1 MIPVWRLVRNR
12 HTRRVYETLSAL
24 GVTVSRMIEYE
35 VYLDDRHDGET
46 DVAVPAG
53 VSFESAPATA
63 GPVRAMDLD
72 FSIPVTFLDNEWVI
86 AATVGGEAV
95 GRALVSVGQ
104 HPHVDPLGERMRFNG
119 AYVRRVYVE
128 PAWRNRGVARRL
140 VAGTLPVART
150 ELGADA
156 ASALVAPD
164 NKPSRRVFG
173 ANGFEPVRHHDYL
186 SVFDREWRR
195 VTEL

>member
-12 HTRRVYETLSAL
+12 YARRLYETLSEL

-35 VYLDDRHDGET
+35 ARLDSRHDGET
-46 DVAVPAG
+46 AAVPAE
-53 VSFESAPATA
+53 VSFWSAPATA
-63 GPVRAMDLD
+63 EPVRAVALD
-72 FSIPVTFLDNEWVI
+72 FSVPVTFLEDEWVV
-86 AATVGGEAV
+86 AATAGGEAV
-95 GRALVSVGQ
+95 GRALVSAGQ
-104 HPHVDPLGERMRFNG
+104 RPHVDPLGRRMTFDG
-119 AYVRRVYVE
+119 AYVRRVYVD
-128 PAWRNRGVARRL
+128 PAWRNRGLARRL
-140 VAGTLPVART
+140 VAETLPVARR

-164 NKPSRRVFG
+164 NRPSRWAFE